1 MIEIRK
7 VKISDAKDILE
18 YFKIIGGK
26 TDNLSFGPEGIPIT
40 IEAEEEYIKNI
51 LNSKNQLFLVAVDGK
66 EIVGTA
72 TFSGLNGM
80 RVAHRGE
87 ISVAVKKSMWGK
99 HIASRFI
106 DELIRFAKYD
116 LKAEVISLEVRSDN
130 DRAIA
135 LYKKFGFEKIGTFEA
150 FMKINGKDVSF
161 DIMRLDL

>member
-1 MIEIRK
+1 MLEIRK

-18 YFKIIGGK
+18 YFKIIGGE

-99 HIASRFI
+99 TRQRPGYRS
-106 DELIRFAKYD
+106 LQKIR
-116 LKAEVISLEVRSDN
+116 I
-130 DRAIA
+130 
-135 LYKKFGFEKIGTFEA
+135 
-150 FMKINGKDVSF
+150 
-161 DIMRLDL
+161 